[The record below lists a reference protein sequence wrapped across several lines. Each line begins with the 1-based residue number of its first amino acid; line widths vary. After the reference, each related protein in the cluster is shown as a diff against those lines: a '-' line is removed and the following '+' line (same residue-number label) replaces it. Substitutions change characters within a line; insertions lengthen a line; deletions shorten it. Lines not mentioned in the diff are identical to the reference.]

1 MSSIE
6 KFEDIIAWQKARTLT
21 RSIYS
26 VSRCGEF
33 ARDFGLSGQI
43 QRAAISIMSNIAEGF
58 ERCGPKEFH
67 QFLCISKSSCAEV
80 RSHLY
85 IAHDLHYLSPD
96 VFAKLMSQADEVAKI
111 IGGLRSA
118 LRNKLNQRN

>member
-26 VSRCGEF
+26 VSRRGEF

-58 ERCGPKEFH
+58 ERRGAKEFR
-67 QFLCISKSSCAEV
+67 QFLCISKSSCSEV

-96 VFAKLMSQADEVAKI
+96 VFTKLMSQADEVAKI
-111 IGGLRSA
+111 IGGLRST
-118 LRNKLNQRN
+118 LRKKLNQLN